1 MKTLAMA
8 LFAVILVVPA
18 SSQKKAPQKPTNPN
32 TEFARHFS
40 AQIDITNKALAKV
53 VNMPCDTATPVYN
66 SNVLDLFNDVKTL
79 GDLTE
84 NLPDSQDAIVQVR
97 ELESFYGLTYIV
109 RTFVQAHES
118 KCNPSEPETQSNT
131 ESKN

>member
-8 LFAVILVVPA
+8 LFALTLVVPV
-18 SSQKKAPQKPTNPN
+18 SSETKTPHKPTNPN
-32 TEFARHFS
+32 IEFAKQFS

-53 VNMPCDTATPVYN
+53 INLPCDADTPTYN
-66 SNVLDLFNDVKTL
+66 ASVLELFNDVKTL
-79 GDLTE
+79 GDLTA
-84 NLPDSQDAIVQVR
+84 NLPDAQDAIVQVR

-118 KCNPSEPETQSNT
+118 KCNPSEPQTPSNT
-131 ESKN
+131 YSKN